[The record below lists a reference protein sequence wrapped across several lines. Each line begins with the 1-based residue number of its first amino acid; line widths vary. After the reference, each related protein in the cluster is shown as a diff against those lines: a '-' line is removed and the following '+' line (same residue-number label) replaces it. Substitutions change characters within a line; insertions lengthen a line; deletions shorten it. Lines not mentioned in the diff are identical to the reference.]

1 MNVVPAPVS
10 VGMMQ
15 WWGQVSWCSIV
26 IVLGAQVQA
35 QVSPRAPQ
43 QCRLECMKVYTL
55 HTTEEQVSQYW
66 WSGVTILPYVAHQS
80 PGLQWHCCQVN
91 HSF

>member
-1 MNVVPAPVS
+1 
-10 VGMMQ
+10 MQ

-26 IVLGAQVQA
+26 IVLGAQVQG

-43 QCRLECMKVYTL
+43 QCRVECMKVYTL
-55 HTTEEQVSQYW
+55 HNTEEQVSDNIVNCGQC
-66 WSGVTILPYVAHQS
+66 VTILSYVAWHHS
-80 PGLQWHCCQVN
+80 LGLQWDWCQVN